1 MIQHTHVQ
9 QSRESPN
16 ELLFADA
23 RCGNHAQSL
32 GENAKAGGEPLVT
45 YRNARSQPFSSY
57 RVLIDLLRSFRPA
70 GCCYVA
76 LREGENQEAGKEAAS
91 TGHESG

>member
-1 MIQHTHVQ
+1 
-9 QSRESPN
+9 
-16 ELLFADA
+16 
-23 RCGNHAQSL
+23 
-32 GENAKAGGEPLVT
+32 VT